1 MFMSTSMYED
11 IHMYLSS
18 VNMCTNPGITIFNGY
33 IIFYS
38 NRLIKIILL
47 IDSFFNPLSYQR
59 IFTDILL
66 FATMNSLT
74 SFFS

>member
-1 MFMSTSMYED
+1 MSTSMYED

-47 IDSFFNPLSYQR
+47 IDSFFNPLSYQK

>member
-1 MFMSTSMYED
+1 MSTSMYED

>member
-47 IDSFFNPLSYQR
+47 IDSFFNPLSYQK